1 MKNLAKDCY
10 DNGNLESKNDGNIKP
25 ETKSMLEGY
34 ETFTN
39 EYAPLLDLETEQKIW
54 NEDGRLTLFGRK
66 YELDGE
72 YYISTSWYWCIV
84 NCHT

>member
-1 MKNLAKDCY
+1 MKNLAKECY
-10 DNGNLESKNDGNIKP
+10 DNEKLESKNDENIKP

-34 ETFTN
+34 ATFTN
-39 EYAPLLDLETEQKIW
+39 EYARLLDSETEQKIW

-72 YYISTSWYWCIV
+72 YYISTS
-84 NCHT
+84 

>member
-1 MKNLAKDCY
+1 MKNLAKEWQ
-10 DNGNLESKNDGNIKP
+10 DNGKLESKNDGNIKP
-25 ETKSMLEGY
+25 ETKSIPEEY

-39 EYAPLLDLETEQKIW
+39 EYARLLDSETEQKIW

-72 YYISTSWYWCIV
+72 YYISIS
-84 NCHT
+84 